1 MVAKVAKV
9 LVESGWNLLLKMLD
23 LTRKRRSLISNK
35 LVIAK
40 TILNACTIRFVFSF
54 RLDVDAAGVFLKCW
68 SSMRSFLMFRQSRS
82 RLDILLLAVYVLTC
96 FSVKAVIRELCAVIY
111 APNHVQ

>member
-1 MVAKVAKV
+1 MPVEDGEVAKV

-54 RLDVDAAGVFLKCW
+54 RLDVDGAGVVLFL
-68 SSMRSFLMFRQSRS
+68 
-82 RLDILLLAVYVLTC
+82 
-96 FSVKAVIRELCAVIY
+96 
-111 APNHVQ
+111 